1 MPTYS
6 WRIFRGSSMAHLGYS
21 PDDMAAKH
29 PGIIYVSLRGITHH
43 GPSAE
48 RGALDPLAIP
58 LTGIAY
64 QEGTPDSPSHTLA
77 PFGGLAT
84 ASLARPS
91 VAASIVTPAMMA
103 VAPKACIKL
112 SVSPKTRIETINT
125 PTMWL

>member
-1 MPTYS
+1 MFSPTPRCTLRHLWDKADTWTHFAT
-6 WRIFRGSSMAHLGYS
+6 WRRSPFTKPRHDRLVHSHAGS
-21 PDDMAAKH
+21 
-29 PGIIYVSLRGITHH
+29 PGNLEGKLSLR
-43 GPSAE
+43 
-48 RGALDPLAIP
+48 
-58 LTGIAY
+58 
-64 QEGTPDSPSHTLA
+64 SHTLA

-112 SVSPKTRIETINT
+112 NLSPKTRIETINT